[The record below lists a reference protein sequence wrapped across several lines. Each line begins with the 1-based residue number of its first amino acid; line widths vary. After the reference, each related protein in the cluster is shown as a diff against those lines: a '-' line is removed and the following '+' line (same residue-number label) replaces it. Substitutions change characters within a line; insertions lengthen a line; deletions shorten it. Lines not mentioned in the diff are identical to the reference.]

1 MWPRWLLAFVIL
13 FTVGTLARPD
23 ESCAQSRTGDRFCL
37 RGGIWPQRAVSGVLG
52 VVRLSQADT
61 THYEARLA
69 EKAALAPFVELQGLF
84 HLRGCWWAE
93 GDFGWAGRRDIDVN
107 YLYKDTVKLLG
118 IGRIDFFPM
127 FAGIRAIK
135 EWGNQKAPNNIYARG
150 GLSIV
155 IASESP
161 SRVHDTLTKY
171 HFYDPGSKM
180 AFGFAVGTGAEFHY
194 YKSFSIVADIQYRYV
209 RFNYGSRAR
218 FDLSGFWLSAGLAL
232 NGRK

>member
-1 MWPRWLLAFVIL
+1 VIL
-13 FTVGTLARPD
+13 FAVGTLARPD
-23 ESCAQSRTGDRFCL
+23 ESCAQSHKGDRFCL

-52 VVRLSQADT
+52 LVRLSQADT

-69 EKAALAPFVELQGLF
+69 EKAAIAPFIELQGLF

-93 GDFGWAGRRDIDVN
+93 GALGWAGRRDIDVGAFQST
-107 YLYKDTVKLLG
+107 DTVPKGLLG
-118 IGRIDFFPM
+118 LGRVDFFPI

-135 EWGNQKAPNNIYARG
+135 EWGNKKAPQNIYARG
-150 GLSIV
+150 GLSVV

-161 SRVHDTLTKY
+161 SYVFDTLTRY

-209 RFNYGSRAR
+209 RFNYATRAK
-218 FDLSGFWLSAGLAL
+218 FDVSGFWLSAGFAI
-232 NGRK
+232 NTRK